1 MKMKKG
7 AYLTNLDYVHKK
19 VHQCDY
25 ITNFSHKKIKY
36 D

>member
-7 AYLTNLDYVHKK
+7 AYLTNLDVHKK